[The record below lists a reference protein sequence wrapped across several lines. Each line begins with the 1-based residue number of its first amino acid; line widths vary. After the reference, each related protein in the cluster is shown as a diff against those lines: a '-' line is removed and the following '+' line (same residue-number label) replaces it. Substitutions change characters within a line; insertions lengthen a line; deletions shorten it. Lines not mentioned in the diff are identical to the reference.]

1 MCYTNNGDLMSQFK
15 LKSSYVPKG
24 DQPKA
29 IQQLIQNVNNRMKEQ
44 VLLGATGTGK
54 TFTIANVIQEVS
66 KPVLVLA
73 HNKTLAGQLYSEFK
87 SLFPENRVEY
97 FISYYDY
104 YQPEAYVPGAD
115 LYIEKDAKIND
126 EIDELRH
133 AATSSLLERDD
144 VIIVASVSCIYGIGD
159 PENYRK
165 GMVTLRRD
173 SGMSRDELMKRL
185 VDILYIRNDFDFVRG
200 SFRVR
205 GDVVEI
211 LPPYQKTKGIR
222 VEFDFDEIYRIR
234 EFNIISGE
242 VYKDYEM
249 LSLFPA
255 SHFLTDK
262 GKLEEA
268 LNRIQK
274 ELEERLL
281 YFRER
286 NMYLEAER
294 LEQRTNYDLEMLRE
308 MGTVSGVENY
318 SRHLALREEGE
329 TPSTLIDFFPDDFLL
344 IVDESHV
351 TLPQVRGMFNGDR
364 SRKQTLVDYGFRLPS
379 ALDNRPL
386 NFEEFNNKINQVIYV
401 SATPGDYELER
412 SGAIVEQ
419 IIRPTGLIDPL
430 VEVRPAMNQ
439 IDDLLVEV
447 DQTVKRQERVLITTL
462 TIKMSEDLTS
472 YLKSLGYKVAYLH
485 SKIKSLE
492 RMELIRKLR
501 QGEYDILVGINLL
514 REGLDLPEVSFI
526 AILDAD
532 KQGFLRSEKSLVQTI
547 GRAARNVNG
556 HVVMYASKVTPAMT
570 FAIDETNRRREIQK
584 QYNIDHHVEPQTIFK
599 DIPKA
604 ISIKTDANQEVE
616 DIEKLSA
623 LELEKNIA
631 MLEDQMM
638 VYAKALDFEQ
648 AARLRDIII
657 EMKKI
662 KKNKR

>member
-1 MCYTNNGDLMSQFK
+1 M
-15 LKSSYVPKG
+15 PKG

-29 IQQLIQNVNNRMKEQ
+29 IQKLIQNINQGMKEQ

-54 TFTIANVIQEVS
+54 TYTIANVIQEVNR
-66 KPVLVLA
+66 PVLVLA

-133 AATSSLLERDD
+133 AATSSLLDRDD

-159 PENYRK
+159 PETYKK
-165 GMVTLRRD
+165 GMVTLRKNDGMTRD
-173 SGMSRDELMKRL
+173 DLMNRL
-185 VDILYIRNDFDFVRG
+185 VDILYVRNDFDFVRG

-211 LPPYQKTKGIR
+211 LPPYHKSKGIR
-222 VEFDFDEIYRIR
+222 VEFDFDELSRIR
-234 EFNIISGE
+234 EFNIVSGE
-242 VYKDYEM
+242 IYKDYEM

-262 GKLEEA
+262 SKLDEA
-268 LNRIQK
+268 LRRIEN
-274 ELEERLL
+274 ELEMQIK
-281 YFRER
+281 YFKDN
-286 NMYLEAER
+286 NMLLEAER
-294 LEQRTNYDLEMLRE
+294 IEQRTNYDLEMLRE

-329 TPSTLIDFFPDDFLL
+329 TPSTLIDFFPDDFIL

-351 TLPQVRGMFNGDR
+351 TLPQVRGMYNGDR

-386 NFEEFNNKINQVIYV
+386 NFDEFNDKINQAIYV
-401 SATPGDYELER
+401 SATPGDYELDK
-412 SGAIVEQ
+412 SGDVVEQ
-419 IIRPTGLIDPL
+419 IIRPTGLIDPK
-430 VEVRPAMNQ
+430 VDVRDSMNQ
-439 IDDLLVEV
+439 IDDLLIEI
-447 DQTVKRQERVLITTL
+447 DHTIKRNERVLITTL

-472 YLKSLGYKVAYLH
+472 YLKGLGYKVQYLH

-501 QGEYDILVGINLL
+501 QGEFDILVGINLL

-532 KQGFLRSEKSLVQTI
+532 KQGFLRSEKSLIQTI

-556 HVVMYASKVTPAMT
+556 HVVMYASQVTSAMQT
-570 FAIDETNRRREIQK
+570 AIDETERRRKIQI
-584 QYNIDHHVEPQTIFK
+584 QYNQDHNITPTTIYK
-599 DIPKA
+599 NIPKA
-604 ISIKTDANQEVE
+604 ISIKSEANQNVD
-616 DIEKLSA
+616 DIEKLSPM
-623 LELEKNIA
+623 EIEKNIT

-638 VYAKALDFEQ
+638 VYAKELDFEQ
-648 AARLRDIII
+648 AARIRDLII

-662 KKNKR
+662 QKNKG

>member
-1 MCYTNNGDLMSQFK
+1 MKKFK
-15 LKSSYVPKG
+15 LQSDYMPKG
-24 DQPKA
+24 DQPQA
-29 IQQLIQNVNNRMKEQ
+29 IKKLIQNLNNSMKEQ

-54 TFTIANVIQEVS
+54 TYTIANVIQEVNR
-66 KPVLVLA
+66 PVLVLA

-133 AATSSLLERDD
+133 AATSSLLDRND

-159 PENYRK
+159 PETYKK
-165 GMVTLRRD
+165 GMVTLRKNDGITRD
-173 SGMSRDELMKRL
+173 QLMNRL

-222 VEFDFDEIYRIR
+222 VEFDFDELSRIR

-242 VYKDYEM
+242 IYKDYEM

-262 GKLEEA
+262 NKLDEA
-268 LNRIQK
+268 LRRIET
-274 ELEERLL
+274 ELEEQIS
-281 YFRER
+281 YFKNN
-286 NMYLEAER
+286 NMLLEAER
-294 LEQRTNYDLEMLRE
+294 IEQRTNYDLEMLRE

-329 TPSTLIDFFPDDFLL
+329 TPSTLIDFFPDDFILV
-344 IVDESHV
+344 VDESHV
-351 TLPQVRGMFNGDR
+351 TLPQVRGMYNGDR
-364 SRKQTLVDYGFRLPS
+364 SRKQTLVNYGFRLPS

-386 NFEEFNNKINQVIYV
+386 NFGEFNDKINQAIYV
-401 SATPGDYELER
+401 SATPSEYELEK
-412 SGAIVEQ
+412 SGDVIQQ

-430 VEVRPAMNQ
+430 VEVRESMNQ
-439 IDDLLVEV
+439 IDDLLIEI
-447 DQTVKRQERVLITTL
+447 DHTIKRNERVLITTL
-462 TIKMSEDLTS
+462 TIKMSEDLTG

-492 RMELIRKLR
+492 RMEVIRQLR
-501 QGEYDILVGINLL
+501 QGDFDVLVGINLL

-556 HVVMYASKVTPAMT
+556 HVVMYASKITSAMQ
-570 FAIDETNRRREIQK
+570 FALDETERRRKIQI
-584 QYNIDHHVEPQTIFK
+584 QYNEEHGIIPQTILK
-599 DIPKA
+599 NIPKA
-604 ISIKTDANQEVE
+604 ISIKTDADQPVD

-623 LELEKNIA
+623 IEIEKNIA

-638 VYAKALDFEQ
+638 VYAKELDFEQ
-648 AARLRDIII
+648 AARIRDLIF

-662 KKNKR
+662 QKNKSKY

>member
-1 MCYTNNGDLMSQFK
+1 
-15 LKSSYVPKG
+15 
-24 DQPKA
+24 
-29 IQQLIQNVNNRMKEQ
+29 
-44 VLLGATGTGK
+44 
-54 TFTIANVIQEVS
+54 
-66 KPVLVLA
+66 
-73 HNKTLAGQLYSEFK
+73 
-87 SLFPENRVEY
+87 Y

-133 AATSSLLERDD
+133 AATSSLLERRD

-159 PENYRK
+159 PETYKR
-165 GMVTLRRD
+165 GMVTLRKD
-173 SGMSRDELMKRL
+173 DGMTRDELMQRL
-185 VDILYIRNDFDFVRG
+185 VDILYIRNDIDFVRG

-222 VEFDFDEIYRIR
+222 VEFDFDEVSRIR
-234 EFNIISGE
+234 EFNIVSGE
-242 VYKDYEM
+242 IFQDYEM

-262 GKLEEA
+262 DKLDEA
-268 LNRIQK
+268 LRRIER
-274 ELEERLL
+274 ELKDQIK
-281 YFRER
+281 YFKDN
-286 NMYLEAER
+286 NMLLEAER
-294 LEQRTNYDLEMLRE
+294 IEQRTNYDLEMLRE

-329 TPSTLIDFFPDDFLL
+329 TPSTLIDFFPDDFILV
-344 IVDESHV
+344 VDESHV
-351 TLPQVRGMFNGDR
+351 TLPQVRGMYNGDR

-386 NFEEFNNKINQVIYV
+386 NFSEFNDKINQVIYV

-412 SGAIVEQ
+412 SGDIIEQ

-430 VEVRPAMNQ
+430 VEVRDSMNQ
-439 IDDLLVEV
+439 IDDLLIEI
-447 DQTVKRQERVLITTL
+447 DKTIKRKERVLITTL
-462 TIKMSEDLTS
+462 TIKMSEDLTA
-472 YLKSLGYKVAYLH
+472 YLKSLGYKVEYLH

-492 RMELIRKLR
+492 RMELIRQLR
-501 QGEYDILVGINLL
+501 QGDFDVLVGINLL

-532 KQGFLRSEKSLVQTI
+532 KEGFLRSEKSLIQTI

-556 HVVMYASKVTPAMT
+556 HVVMYASRITDSMKK
-570 FAIDETNRRREIQK
+570 AIEETERRREIQI
-584 QYNIDHHVEPQTIFK
+584 QHNIDNHITPKTILK
-599 DIPKA
+599 NIPKA
-604 ISIKTDANQEVE
+604 ISIKTDTDQVVD
-616 DIEKLSA
+616 DINKLSK
-623 LELEKNIA
+623 LEIEKNIA

-638 VYAKALDFEQ
+638 VYAKELDFEQ
-648 AARLRDIII
+648 AARIRDLIF
-657 EMKKI
+657 EMKKVS
-662 KKNKR
+662 KNKR